1 MTRGR
6 MSHVEGVIYT
16 QFEPRTRTVNS
27 VPAIPLGFCLLPR
40 PTRNAPPLTRLKSAS
55 TEDGAGQPGH
65 NLRLT
70 FHLMLICVFLSL
82 TRPHARARGA
92 WAEMLRLDE
101 RRAQGELLT
110 RAEADVFSCQH
121 STLLISRRWLR
132 CGVVSRVGSN

>member
-92 WAEMLRLDE
+92 WPWAEMLRLDE
-101 RRAQGELLT
+101 RRAPYARRIGRVL
-110 RAEADVFSCQH
+110 VS
-121 STLLISRRWLR
+121 LLI
-132 CGVVSRVGSN
+132 CAVGCAVESFHAFDPIK